1 MNIIKRLFTE
11 KNISFLAAC
20 ITLATAIIGVL
31 AVDAARNV
39 FNGDLIGSNGGDVN
53 VAKDNAIIMEVTNY
67 YTKDKSVAE
76 ELQNAQN
83 AYAAGEYSYAVEIYK
98 KYKDINPV
106 AALNLGYLTSNGLG
120 VQQSYDQAG
129 QHYLNAYNMKLS
141 KGLDNYL
148 FIKLCKPNSLED
160 TLNALLYGI
169 SEGNEKA
176 IMYAVYLQTDKLY
189 TNAELIRD
197 QASQFVDLNHQQ
209 QLDLLANKITDTD
222 VYVESFA
229 FENIPT
235 NTDYKEYTDMDRSFT
250 HRFVADK
257 LTELTKINGQWI
269 EVENPVYSFE
279 VRNLFLVK
287 CKGFNF
293 AEQTFAETFF
303 AVN

>member
-1 MNIIKRLFTE
+1 MNGIKCLFTE
-11 KNISFLAAC
+11 KKISFAAAC
-20 ITLATAIIGVL
+20 ITFVTAIIGAFTVG
-31 AVDAARNV
+31 AVSNV
-39 FNGDLIGSNGGDVN
+39 FNSDGGN
-53 VAKDNAIIMEVTNY
+53 INIAKDNAIIMEISNY
-67 YTKDKSVAE
+67 YTEEKSVAE

-83 AYAAGEYSYAVEIYK
+83 AYAAGEYSYAVEVYK
-98 KYKDINPV
+98 KYKSVNPV
-106 AALNLGYLTSNGLG
+106 AALNLGYLTSKGLG
-120 VQQSYDQAG
+120 VQQSYDQAC
-129 QHYLNAYNMKLS
+129 QYYLDAYNMKLS

-148 FIKLCKPNSLED
+148 FIKLCKPKSLED

-169 SEGNEKA
+169 NEDNAKA

-189 TNAELIRD
+189 TNAELIKD
-197 QASQFVDLNHQQ
+197 QANQFVNLDHQQ

-229 FENIPT
+229 FENLPT
-235 NTDYKEYTDMDRSFT
+235 NTDFKEYTDMDRSFT